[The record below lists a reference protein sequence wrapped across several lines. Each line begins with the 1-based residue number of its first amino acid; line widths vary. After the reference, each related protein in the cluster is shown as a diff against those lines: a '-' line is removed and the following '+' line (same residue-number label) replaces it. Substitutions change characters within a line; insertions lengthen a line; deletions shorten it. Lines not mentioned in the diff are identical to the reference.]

1 MQIILYDN
9 DLWRVKLFPL
19 ALTRPVSNLRV
30 GILTIDEKWSKY
42 FNVPVSFVTEDYLA
56 EKYPLSNVS
65 DNTVL
70 IIRGNILPDEHLCE
84 SLRSLK
90 AGEALVSQ
98 DEIIAFKTDVA
109 DAGTVS
115 SFHIKDL
122 DKKSIKLVHYQESI
136 DRIDYPEDIFKNNGE
151 EIKKDFELLTKGR
164 VSAPLS
170 TTNQVFGD
178 YPIFLEEGVNAEF
191 ATFNTSRGPVYLGKS
206 SQVWEGS
213 HIRGPFA
220 LGEES
225 TIKMGARIY
234 SNVTIGPYCTVGGEL
249 NTSVIWG
256 NSNKGH
262 DGYMGNSVVGEWC
275 NWGADTNNSNM
286 KNNFKDVRLYDYE
299 KKNYRETGLQFCG
312 VIMGDYV
319 RCAINTAFNTGT
331 VVGVS
336 VSIFDVGVPPTF
348 IPDFSWGSKGSF
360 TCYEIEK
367 MFQTSELLFQRR
379 SCKFDEIEKKLL
391 KSVFDLTKNY
401 RNY

>member
-1 MQIILYDN
+1 MQIVLYDS

-19 ALTRPVSNLRV
+19 TLTRPVSNLRV

-42 FNVPVSFVTEDYLA
+42 FNVPVSFITEDYLA
-56 EKYPLSNVS
+56 EKYPLNDISG
-65 DNTVL
+65 TVL
-70 IIRGNILPDEHLCE
+70 IVRGSILPDEHLCE

-90 AGEALVSQ
+90 SGEALVLQ
-98 DEIIAFKTDVA
+98 NEIIAFKMEVA
-109 DAGTVS
+109 DVHAVS
-115 SFHIKDL
+115 SFHFRDL
-122 DKKSIKLVHYQESI
+122 DIENIKLVHYQGSLI
-136 DRIDYPEDIFKNNGE
+136 RIDYPEDIFKNNGE

-164 VSAPLS
+164 ASAPLS
-170 TTNQVFGD
+170 TTNQVLGD

-191 ATFNTSRGPVYLGKS
+191 ASFNTSKGPVYLGKS
-206 SQVWEGS
+206 SEVWEGS
-213 HIRGPFA
+213 RIRGPFA
-220 LGEES
+220 LCDNS
-225 TIKMGARIY
+225 IVKMGTRIY
-234 SNVTIGPYCTVGGEL
+234 SNVTVGPYCTVGGEL

-262 DGYMGNSVVGEWC
+262 DGYMGNAVVGEWC

-286 KNNFKDVRLYDYE
+286 KNNFKEVRLYDYE
-299 KKNYRETGLQFCG
+299 KKDYRETGLQFCG

-331 VVGVS
+331 VIGVS
-336 VSIFDVGVPPTF
+336 VSVFGIGVPPSF
-348 IPDFSWGSKGSF
+348 IPDFSWGSKDGF
-360 TCYEIEK
+360 TSYELEK

>member
-1 MQIILYDN
+1 MQIVLYDN

-56 EKYPLSNVS
+56 EKYPLDGVS
-65 DNTVL
+65 DTVL
-70 IIRGNILPDEHLCE
+70 MIRGNILPDEQLCE
-84 SLRSLK
+84 SLRGLNV
-90 AGEALVSQ
+90 GEALVSQ
-98 DEIIAFKTDVA
+98 DELIAFKTEDVNA
-109 DAGTVS
+109 VL
-115 SFHIKDL
+115 SFHFKDL
-122 DKKSIKLVHYQESI
+122 DTESIKLVQYQESFN
-136 DRIDYPEDIFKNNGE
+136 RIDYPEDIFKNNGE

-170 TTNQVFGD
+170 ITNQVLGD
-178 YPIFLEEGVNAEF
+178 FPIFLEGGVNAEF
-191 ATFNTSRGPVYLGKS
+191 ATFNTSKGPIYLGES

-213 HIRGPFA
+213 RIRGPFA
-220 LGEES
+220 LGDNS
-225 TIKMGARIY
+225 IVKMGTRIY
-234 SNVTIGPYCTVGGEL
+234 SNVTVGPYCTVGGEL

-299 KKNYRETGLQFCG
+299 KKDYRETGLQFCG

-331 VVGVS
+331 VIGVS
-336 VSIFDVGVPPTF
+336 VSVFGVGVPPTF
-348 IPDFSWGSKGSF
+348 IPDFSWGSKDGF
-360 TCYEIEK
+360 IGYEIEK

-379 SCKFDEIEKKLL
+379 SCKFDGIEKKLL